1 MKSGK
6 CSATLPRIEWDRR
19 LTMESHIAITGVNA
33 AHTHTRGM
41 NEIAMLSRYSVLHDF
56 IMMEP
61 STSCAS
67 PNNVQAA
74 NMIAHRVPGR
84 LNLASSG
91 RILV

>member
-1 MKSGK
+1 
-6 CSATLPRIEWDRR
+6 
-19 LTMESHIAITGVNA
+19 
-33 AHTHTRGM
+33 
-41 NEIAMLSRYSVLHDF
+41 VLHDF

-61 STSCAS
+61 STTCAS

-74 NMIAHRVPGR
+74 NMIAHQVPGR